1 MATSTFIFFSFTFF
15 RLGLF
20 GAFARRGRAAH
31 LLSRAHGEEQAAGV
45 ASQAGARR
53 RSRGSRRSGSERG
66 ESQGKGK
73 DCRGLSCLRESSFFC
88 LAVAALCLLLLLL
101 LFLLFI
107 RRVLETRSR
116 KEQLLKFFC
125 LTFLSLL
132 RPRPLLFKKKKNF
145 PPSPLP
151 GHQRQRRHAGLG
163 RAALPRGD
171 QRRGVVRLRPGDRGQ
186 VVKRKREKR
195 QFWKEKK
202 RKGQTI
208 NKQIRRAKEREREG
222 WRGSARARSF
232 ALSLSPCLSGM
243 SQRANVRERRRL
255 EETFLTL

>member
-132 RPRPLLFKKKKNF
+132 RSRPLLFEKKKKTF
-145 PPSPLP
+145 PLLLSQVPNGKGAMPAW
-151 GHQRQRRHAGLG
+151 G
-163 RAALPRGD
+163 
-171 QRRGVVRLRPGDRGQ
+171 GQ
-186 VVKRKREKR
+186 
-195 QFWKEKK
+195 
-202 RKGQTI
+202 
-208 NKQIRRAKEREREG
+208 
-222 WRGSARARSF
+222 
-232 ALSLSPCLSGM
+232 LSP
-243 SQRANVRERRRL
+243 
-255 EETFLTL
+255 EEINAVASYVFDQATGDKW

>member
-132 RPRPLLFKKKKNF
+132 RSRPLLFEKKKKL
-145 PPSPLP
+145 SPFSS
-151 GHQRQRRHAGLG
+151 
-163 RAALPRGD
+163 PRSPTAKAPC
-171 QRRGVVRLRPGDRGQ
+171 RPGEGSSPPRRSTPWRRTSSTRRPGTSGEE
-186 VVKRKREKR
+186 KERKETVLEGEEEKR
-195 QFWKEKK
+195 
-202 RKGQTI
+202 
-208 NKQIRRAKEREREG
+208 
-222 WRGSARARSF
+222 
-232 ALSLSPCLSGM
+232 
-243 SQRANVRERRRL
+243 ANNQ
-255 EETFLTL
+255 